1 MLLIIGLV
9 LLIGGA
15 FAVILGHIAYGDA
28 VKPGWAAVILGVVFL
43 LVGYVFPNAGHD
55 LTHRGDPPPAA
66 SSTA

>member
-1 MLLIIGLV
+1 MLTVIGLV

-15 FAVILGHIAYGDA
+15 LAVILGHIAYGDA

-55 LTHRGDPPPAA
+55 LTHRDPPPAA